1 MFAESASLQDQ
12 NASHTGAPGTL
23 SWSVLNCNTVRLHE
37 KQEKV
42 LFLNQKY
49 IFISIFLKRMGRGG
63 GGIKLVPVAITTIIL
78 MVILIMITLITIII
92 TIIII
97 IMIIIMIIII
107 IVIIIIIKTFISCKF
122 IIALSNRP
130 FEQ

>member
-63 GGIKLVPVAITTIIL
+63 GDKISTCSNNNNNINGNTSNDNTNNNNNNNNNNNDNNNSNNNNNNNKNIY
-78 MVILIMITLITIII
+78 
-92 TIIII
+92 
-97 IMIIIMIIII
+97 
-107 IVIIIIIKTFISCKF
+107 IV
-122 IIALSNRP
+122 
-130 FEQ
+130 